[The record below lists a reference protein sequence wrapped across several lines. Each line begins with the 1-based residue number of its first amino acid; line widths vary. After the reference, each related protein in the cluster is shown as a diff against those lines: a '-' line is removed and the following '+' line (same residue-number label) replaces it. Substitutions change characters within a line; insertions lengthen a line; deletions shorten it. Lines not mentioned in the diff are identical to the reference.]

1 MHMYISSSGCRVI
14 TVINFLAFTRK
25 KILQDFAGVVE
36 EVLKIASAVLEH
48 RLGHVLSM
56 LVARRLVAGLL
67 PGEDDDEEAEGAGAE
82 AAKRAR
88 HEAAFSGDAVV
99 RAPHT
104 PRILSATRQLL
115 DQALSL
121 EQLLAIMQLSA
132 AAPLFAGAAGLSRP
146 ISSIVQLAEVPQA
159 ELEPS
164 LHSPSPAHIKKELC
178 ELIESLLDIM
188 ALFDPGCLAQRAAG
202 KGSKTGGGDRGT
214 KLQGKL
220 RRLLPLLMAG
230 YGGTL
235 SPGDRAVWSLARTIN
250 GHLVTGGDASDREPS
265 VSLQALL
272 AGPLAEDTGYEEW
285 GGWARV
291 CAAGLMKRRGTCALV
306 DGLEAVHL
314 QSSPHVFLSS
324 RD

>member
-1 MHMYISSSGCRVI
+1 M
-14 TVINFLAFTRK
+14 
-25 KILQDFAGVVE
+25 VE
-36 EVLKIASAVLEH
+36 EVLKIASAILEH

-67 PGEDDDEEAEGAGAE
+67 PGEDDDGEAEGAGAE

-88 HEAAFSGDAVV
+88 HEAAFSGDALV
-99 RAPHT
+99 RAPHA

-188 ALFDPGCLAQRAAG
+188 ALFDPGCLAPGAAG
-202 KGSKTGGGDRGT
+202 KGPKAGSGDRGT

-291 CAAGLMKRRGTCALV
+291 CAAGLMNRRGTCALV

-314 QSSPHVFLSS
+314 QSSPQVFLSS